1 MRRPRSR
8 PLIGHVPTPDS
19 LDVTGLDLSREA
31 LEVALAVDPEEWRDE
46 VPLIDEWFA
55 KIGDKV
61 PDALRIELDTL
72 KSRLG
77 ITS

>member
-1 MRRPRSR
+1 MSR
-8 PLIGHVPTPDS
+8 PPDS

-31 LEVALAVDPEEWRDE
+31 LEVALDVDPEEWKAE